1 MYFIGKLTDSYL
13 LSGTL
18 AKRTELTN
26 ITMDQPKLERLLRL
40 MKMLTANNS
49 LTIDE
54 IAYKLDISSRSVY
67 RYIDTF
73 RDAGFVIK
81 KTNNCP
87 KLDKSS
93 PYFKEISELIHF
105 TEEEAYILKSAIES
119 IDENNL
125 LKQNLKKK
133 LYTVY
138 DYNILAETIVS
149 GKNGRNVQQLVQA
162 IENKNRVVLKNY
174 ASAHGNDI
182 RDREVEAYAFTT
194 NYVQVWCYC
203 PDEHQNKLFK
213 VSRIGS
219 VEVLPHPW
227 QNELD
232 HQSGYIDVFR
242 MHSNQTSP
250 VKLKL
255 GLRAAN
261 LLMEEF
267 PLASK
272 HLTKL
277 SNSEWMFSAGVCSF
291 DGVGRFV
298 MGLLDDIEIVESPE
312 LEKYIADR
320 IKNIQT
326 KFSLS

>member
-1 MYFIGKLTDSYL
+1 
-13 LSGTL
+13 
-18 AKRTELTN
+18 
-26 ITMDQPKLERLLRL
+26 MDQPKLERLLRL

-49 LTIDE
+49 LTVDE
-54 IAYKLDISSRSVY
+54 IADKLNISSRSVY

-93 PYFKEISELIHF
+93 PYFKDISELIHF
-105 TEEEAYILKSAIES
+105 TEEEAFILKSAIES

-149 GKNGRNVQQLVQA
+149 GKNGRNVGQLVQA
-162 IENKNRVVLKNY
+162 IENKKRVVLKNY
-174 ASAHGNDI
+174 SSAHGNDI

-203 PDEHQNKLFK
+203 PEENKNKLFK
-213 VSRIGS
+213 ISRIGS
-219 VEVLPHPW
+219 VEILPEAW
-227 QNELD
+227 QHEAN

-242 MHSNQTSP
+242 MNSNETKT

-261 LLMEEF
+261 LLAEEF

-272 HLTKL
+272 YLTKL
-277 SNSEWMFSAGVCSF
+277 SDNEWIFESEVCSY

-298 MGLLDDIEIVESPE
+298 MGLLDDIEIIETPE
-312 LEKYIADR
+312 LQKHIADHL
-320 IKNIQT
+320 KSIQN
-326 KFSLS
+326 KF

>member
-1 MYFIGKLTDSYL
+1 
-13 LSGTL
+13 
-18 AKRTELTN
+18 
-26 ITMDQPKLERLLRL
+26 MDQPKLERLLRL
-40 MKMLTANNS
+40 MKLLTANNS
-49 LTIDE
+49 LTVDE
-54 IAYKLDISSRSVY
+54 IAEKLGISARSVY

-73 RDAGFVIK
+73 KDAGFVIK

-93 PYFKEISELIHF
+93 PYFKDISELIHF

-162 IENKNRVVLKNY
+162 IENKKRVVLKNY
-174 ASAHGNDI
+174 SSAHGNDI

-203 PDEHQNKLFK
+203 PEENKNKLFK
-213 VSRIGS
+213 ISRIGS
-219 VEVLPHPW
+219 VEILPEAW
-227 QNELD
+227 QFEAS

-242 MHSNQTSP
+242 MNCDETMP

-255 GLRAAN
+255 GLRSAS
-261 LLMEEF
+261 LLVEEF

-272 HLTKL
+272 YLNKI
-277 SNSEWMFSAGVCSF
+277 SDNEWIFESDVCTY
-291 DGVGRFV
+291 DGVGRFIL
-298 MGLLDDIEIVESPE
+298 GLLDDIEIIDSPE
-312 LEKYIADR
+312 LEKYIATHL
-320 IKNIQT
+320 KNFQN

>member
-1 MYFIGKLTDSYL
+1 
-13 LSGTL
+13 
-18 AKRTELTN
+18 
-26 ITMDQPKLERLLRL
+26 MDQPKLERLLRL

-49 LTIDE
+49 LTVDD
-54 IAYKLDISSRSVY
+54 IADKLSISPRSVY

-93 PYFKEISELIHF
+93 PYFKDISELIHF
-105 TEEEAYILKSAIES
+105 TEEEAYILKSAIEN

-133 LYTVY
+133 LYTIY
-138 DYNILAETIVS
+138 NYNILAETIVS

-174 ASAHGNDI
+174 SSAHGNDI
-182 RDREVEAYAFTT
+182 RDRAVEAYAFTT

-203 PDEHQNKLFK
+203 PEENKNKLFK
-213 VSRIGS
+213 ISRIGS
-219 VEVLPHPW
+219 VEILPEIW
-227 QNELD
+227 QYESS
-232 HQSGYIDVFR
+232 HQSGYIDIFR
-242 MHSNQTSP
+242 MNSNETTP
-250 VKLKL
+250 IKLQL
-255 GLRAAN
+255 GLRSAN

-272 HLTKL
+272 YL
-277 SNSEWMFSAGVCSF
+277 SKRSDNEWILETEVCTF
-291 DGVGRFV
+291 DGVGRFIL
-298 MGLLDDIEIVESPE
+298 GLLDDIEIIDSPE
-312 LEKYIADR
+312 LEKYISTHL
-320 IKNIQT
+320 KNIQN
-326 KFSLS
+326 KLSLT

>member
-1 MYFIGKLTDSYL
+1 
-13 LSGTL
+13 
-18 AKRTELTN
+18 
-26 ITMDQPKLERLLRL
+26 
-40 MKMLTANNS
+40 MLTANNS
-49 LTIDE
+49 LTVDE
-54 IAYKLDISSRSVY
+54 IADKLAISSRSVY

-93 PYFKEISELIHF
+93 PYFKDISELIHF
-105 TEEEAYILKSAIES
+105 TEEEAFILRSAIES

-149 GKNGRNVQQLVQA
+149 GKNGRNVGQLVQA
-162 IENKNRVVLKNY
+162 IENKKRVVLKNY
-174 ASAHGNDI
+174 SSAHGNDI

-203 PDEHQNKLFK
+203 PEENKNKLFK
-213 VSRIGS
+213 ISRIGS
-219 VEVLPHPW
+219 VEILPEVW
-227 QNELD
+227 QYEAN

-242 MHSNQTSP
+242 MNSNETKP

-261 LLMEEF
+261 LLAEEF

-272 HLTKL
+272 YINKL
-277 SNSEWMFSAGVCSF
+277 SDNEWIFESEVCSY

-298 MGLLDDIEIVESPE
+298 MGLLEDIEIIETPE
-312 LEKYIADR
+312 LQKHISYHL
-320 IKNIQT
+320 KNIQN
-326 KFSLS
+326 KFID

>member
-1 MYFIGKLTDSYL
+1 
-13 LSGTL
+13 
-18 AKRTELTN
+18 
-26 ITMDQPKLERLLRL
+26 MDQPKLERLLRL
-40 MKMLTANNS
+40 MKLLTANNS
-49 LTIDE
+49 LTVDE
-54 IAYKLDISSRSVY
+54 IAEKLGISARSVY

-73 RDAGFVIK
+73 KDAGFVIK

-93 PYFKEISELIHF
+93 PYFKDISELIHF

-162 IENKNRVVLKNY
+162 IENKKRVVLKNY
-174 ASAHGNDI
+174 SSAHGNDI

-203 PDEHQNKLFK
+203 PEENKNKLFK
-213 VSRIGS
+213 ISRIGS
-219 VEVLPHPW
+219 VEILPETW
-227 QNELD
+227 QYEAN

-242 MHSNQTSP
+242 MNSDETMP

-255 GLRAAN
+255 GLRSAS
-261 LLMEEF
+261 LLVEEF

-272 HLTKL
+272 YLNKI
-277 SNSEWMFSAGVCSF
+277 SDNEWIFESDVCTY
-291 DGVGRFV
+291 DGVGRFIL
-298 MGLLDDIEIVESPE
+298 GLLDDIEIIDTPE
-312 LEKYIADR
+312 LEQYIAVR
-320 IKNIQT
+320 LKNIQN

>member
-1 MYFIGKLTDSYL
+1 
-13 LSGTL
+13 
-18 AKRTELTN
+18 
-26 ITMDQPKLERLLRL
+26 MDQPKLERLLRL

-49 LTIDE
+49 LTVDE
-54 IAYKLDISSRSVY
+54 IADKLAISSRSVY

-81 KTNNCP
+81 RTNNCP

-93 PYFKEISELIHF
+93 PYFKDISELIHF

-138 DYNILAETIVS
+138 NYNILAETIVS

-162 IENKNRVVLKNY
+162 IENKKRVILKNY
-174 ASAHGNDI
+174 SSAHGNDV
-182 RDREVEAYAFTT
+182 RDREVEAFAFTT

-203 PDEHQNKLFK
+203 PEENKNKLFK
-213 VSRIGS
+213 ISRIGS
-219 VEVLPHPW
+219 VEILCETW
-227 QNELD
+227 QHAIN

-242 MHSNQTSP
+242 MNSNEIMP

-272 HLTKL
+272 FLTKL
-277 SNSEWMFSAGVCSF
+277 SDNEWIFESDVCSF
-291 DGVGRFV
+291 DGVGRFIL
-298 MGLLDDIEIVESPE
+298 GLAEDIEIIDSPA
-312 LEKYIADR
+312 LKKYIAIR
-320 IKNIQT
+320 LKNLQN
-326 KFSLS
+326 KFSLT

>member
-1 MYFIGKLTDSYL
+1 
-13 LSGTL
+13 
-18 AKRTELTN
+18 
-26 ITMDQPKLERLLRL
+26 MDQPKLERLLRL

-49 LTIDE
+49 LTVDE
-54 IAYKLDISSRSVY
+54 IADKLAISSRSVY

-73 RDAGFVIK
+73 REAGFVIK
-81 KTNNCP
+81 KVDNYI

-93 PYFKEISELIHF
+93 PYFKDISELIHF

-119 IDENNL
+119 IDENYL

-149 GKNGRNVQQLVQA
+149 GKNGRNVQQLVHA
-162 IENKNRVVLKNY
+162 IENKNRVMLKNY
-174 ASAHGNDI
+174 SSAHGNDI

-203 PDEHQNKLFK
+203 QEENKNKLFK

-219 VEVLPHPW
+219 VEILPEAW
-227 QNELD
+227 LCESK
-232 HQSGYIDVFR
+232 HQAGYIDVFR
-242 MHSNQTSP
+242 INSDETRP

-261 LLMEEF
+261 LMMEEF

-277 SNSEWMFSAGVCSF
+277 SDNEWMFEAGVCSYE
-291 DGVGRFV
+291 GVGRFL

-312 LEKYIADR
+312 LKKYIATHL
-320 IKNIQT
+320 KNIQN

>member
-1 MYFIGKLTDSYL
+1 
-13 LSGTL
+13 
-18 AKRTELTN
+18 
-26 ITMDQPKLERLLRL
+26 MDQPKLERLLRL

-49 LTIDE
+49 LTVDE
-54 IAYKLDISSRSVY
+54 IADKLSISSRSVY
-67 RYIDTF
+67 RYLDTF

-93 PYFKEISELIHF
+93 PYFKDISELIHF
-105 TEEEAYILKSAIES
+105 TEEEAYILKSAIEN

-149 GKNGRNVQQLVQA
+149 GKNGRNVGQLVQA
-162 IENKNRVVLKNY
+162 IENKKRVVFKNY
-174 ASAHGNDI
+174 SSAHGNDI

-203 PDEHQNKLFK
+203 PEENKNKLFK
-213 VSRIGS
+213 ISRIGS
-219 VEVLPHPW
+219 VEILPEAW
-227 QNELD
+227 QYETN
-232 HQSGYIDVFR
+232 HKSGYIDVFR
-242 MHSNQTSP
+242 MNSNETKP

-261 LLMEEF
+261 LLTEEF

-272 HLTKL
+272 YLNKL
-277 SNSEWMFSAGVCSF
+277 SDNEWIFESEVCSY

-298 MGLLDDIEIVESPE
+298 MGLLDDIEIIETPE
-312 LEKYIADR
+312 LEKYIASHL
-320 IKNIQT
+320 KNIQN